1 MMTILSKRL
10 SIMIFVDTSALYA
23 VLDVNAAYHAR
34 AKEIFP
40 SLISRDELLVTS
52 NYVLLETLVVVQR
65 RIGLEAARTL
75 HNELRP
81 VLQVEWVTEAIHDAA
96 EVRLLLSG
104 RRNLSLVD
112 CVSFELMR
120 QRGISRA
127 FTFDPHFA
135 EQGFECLPG

>member
-1 MMTILSKRL
+1 M
-10 SIMIFVDTSALYA
+10 
-23 VLDVNAAYHAR
+23 
-34 AKEIFP
+34 
-40 SLISRDELLVTS
+40 ISRGELLVTS
-52 NYVLLETLVVVQR
+52 NYVLVETMVVAQR
-65 RIGLEAARTL
+65 RIGLEVARTV
-75 HNELRP
+75 HNEIRP

>member
-1 MMTILSKRL
+1 M
-10 SIMIFVDTSALYA
+10 SIFIDTSAIIA
-23 VLDVNAAYHAR
+23 VLDGDDSRQQIAR
-34 AKEIFP
+34 ETWDKLLSSGE
-40 SLISRDELLVTS
+40 SLVAS
-52 NYVLLETLVVVQR
+52 NYVLTEIVAVAQRKLGFNAVRTFRVEARPALEV
-65 RIGLEAARTL
+65 I
-75 HNELRP
+75 
-81 VLQVEWVTEAIHDAA
+81 WVDQPIHDAA

-104 RRNLSLVD
+104 RRDLSLVD